1 MNYQARLARLAARLD
16 DVDAILITGM
26 ENIRYLSGF
35 SGSSGAVVVG
45 PENGWLITDFRY
57 WEQAEREAP
66 HLSLVRQRD
75 PLWQSVAEHVL
86 QLGIER
92 VGFEADK
99 LSVDHWQHLRG
110 KTAQIAWQPKVGLVE
125 SLRMVKDPDELRLL
139 NEAADIAA
147 QALAATLARVKVGME
162 EWDVAVELESHMRQ
176 LGSDGPS
183 FDTIA
188 VAGPRASLPH
198 GKPSRRRIE
207 VGDLLT
213 IDYGATTRGYHSDE
227 TVTVAMGMASTEA
240 RTVYEVV
247 RSAQAAG
254 LAQVRPGVAASTVDR
269 AARAVIDDAGHGEF
283 FGHSTGHGVGLEVHE
298 APWAG
303 QKPATDW
310 TLAEGM
316 VLTVEPGIYLPGR
329 LGVRLEDTVVVTS
342 SGCQRV
348 TKTDKAWRE
357 L

>member
-1 MNYQARLARLAARLD
+1 MNYETRLTRLAASLE
-16 DVDAILITGM
+16 DVDAMLITGA
-26 ENIRYLSGF
+26 ENVRYVSGF
-35 SGSSGAVVVG
+35 SGSSGAVLVR
-45 PENGWLITDFRY
+45 PEQGWLITDFRY

-66 HLSLVRQRD
+66 HLTLVRQREA
-75 PLWQSVAEHVL
+75 LWQSVAEHVL
-86 QLGIER
+86 ELGVER

-99 LSVDHWQHLRG
+99 VSVDYWQHLQAITP
-110 KTAQIAWQPKVGLVE
+110 KVAWQPKVGLVE
-125 SLRMVKDPDELRLL
+125 SLRVIKDQDELRLL
-139 NEAADIAA
+139 TEAADIAA
-147 QALAATLARVKVGME
+147 QALAATLARVRVGMQ
-162 EWDVAVELESHMRQ
+162 EWDVAVELEAQMRR

-207 VGDLLT
+207 AGDLLT

-227 TVTVAMGMASTEA
+227 TVTVAMGAASAEA
-240 RTVYEVV
+240 RAVYEIV
-247 RSAQAAG
+247 RLAQAAG
-254 LAQVRPGVAASTVDR
+254 LDQVRPGVAASTVDA
-269 AARAVIDDAGHGEF
+269 AARAVINDAGHGEF

-298 APWAG
+298 APWVS
-303 QKPATDW
+303 QKSATDW

-342 SGCQRV
+342 AGYNRV
-348 TKTDKAWRE
+348 TKTDKGWRE